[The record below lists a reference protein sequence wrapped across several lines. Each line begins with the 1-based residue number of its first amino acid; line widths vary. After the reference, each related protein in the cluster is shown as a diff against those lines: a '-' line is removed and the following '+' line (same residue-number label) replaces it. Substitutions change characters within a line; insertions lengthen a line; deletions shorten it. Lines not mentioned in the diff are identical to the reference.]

1 MLSSALTPKS
11 VRVQVWVNVWLRNFF
26 SRVTEPRAASATT
39 ASKKLKDSI
48 CPDGAPPGRYTR
60 LRARIIGS
68 SLLGTIRVSY
78 RLARAIRPVPQTTVQ
93 LPPARVMNWRKTP
106 ASLS

>member
-11 VRVQVWVNVWLRNFF
+11 VRVQVWVTVWLRNLF
-26 SRVTEPRAASATT
+26 SRVIEPRAASTATV
-39 ASKKLKDSI
+39 SKELKDSI
-48 CPDGAPPGRYTR
+48 CPEAAPFGRYTR
-60 LRARIIGS
+60 LRTRIIGS

-93 LPPARVMNWRKTP
+93 RPPLRVRNWR
-106 ASLS
+106 